1 MEEEPIM
8 INKTLFWRIYNQL
21 RDAERLYWETD
32 GVISDEELDDQV
44 IIAYKEVVSLLEE
57 LEPIV
62 TELKK

>member
-1 MEEEPIM
+1 M

-44 IIAYKEVVSLLEE
+44 IIAYKEVTSILEE